1 MSQFKFRLRS
11 IQALRERE
19 RDAAADSYRQ
29 ARLAISKLEE
39 EVARVLNEHAAQN
52 PTLET
57 IQGNINTQRLLEVQR
72 YQMHLM
78 QQVEQ
83 LRSQIQMVEVEAEK
97 RRLLLVKRE
106 QAVHAMQNLQDRQ
119 QLEWETANQVRAQIA
134 LDEWSG
140 FRYWKEQAE

>member
-19 RDAAADSYRQ
+19 RDAAADSYSQ

-140 FRYWKEQAE
+140 FRYWK

>member
-140 FRYWKEQAE
+140 FRYWK